1 MFWVAIT
8 IYFLLIICS
17 LILEKLVRWKFNLAK
32 ELKYNKRFTKNQT
45 LIENLMFIIFVI
57 GLFMSNITVLEKNI
71 YRTFNPIPIYLWSSL
86 YLFVLLG
93 FRGYMAKRVDKDSR
107 VYYIHFVFSVWFP
120 IIIIIAYHTTKI
132 FL

>member
-1 MFWVAIT
+1 MLWVAIT
-8 IYFLLIICS
+8 IYILLIIS
-17 LILEKLVRWKFNLAK
+17 SFILEKLVKRKFNLAK
-32 ELKYNKRFTKNQT
+32 ELKYNKRFSKNQT
-45 LIENLMFIIFVI
+45 LIENLMLIIFFI

-71 YRTFNPIPIYLWSSL
+71 YRPFNPIPIYLWFSL

-107 VYYIHFVFSVWFP
+107 EYYIHFVFAVWFP
-120 IIIIIAYHTTKI
+120 IIFIIAYHTTKI